1 MHQFREKIPGGRAA
15 GMSPAQF
22 DAHCLAHGAIHEMEH
37 TDDPETAMEIAMDHL
52 VEHPDYYEIL
62 EAMEGQMSPPDRMMV
77 PNVAAAVAEEAYVI
91 AREAPVIAQALR
103 AAAPEVV
110 SGARV
115 MLPRMA
121 TTIARAGKWLNEG
134 LSESRVVKMLVESGI
149 PKRAALAFKDAAKD
163 FLAGELQDGAQKIAR
178 RLLDGRRGG
187 GATSAERR
195 PRVERTQKMTPN
207 RSPPYYVWVIDPNFE
222 PVEGPFGPYSY
233 ISAKH
238 FARIG
243 ATQGEHPR
251 AVSLGL
257 DPESKKFRVQRIYEA
272 GTGERLR

>member
-134 LSESRVVKMLVESGI
+134 LSESRVVKMLVG
-149 PKRAALAFKDAAKD
+149 AA
-163 FLAGELQDGAQKIAR
+163 
-178 RLLDGRRGG
+178 
-187 GATSAERR
+187 
-195 PRVERTQKMTPN
+195 
-207 RSPPYYVWVIDPNFE
+207 
-222 PVEGPFGPYSY
+222 
-233 ISAKH
+233 
-238 FARIG
+238 
-243 ATQGEHPR
+243 
-251 AVSLGL
+251 
-257 DPESKKFRVQRIYEA
+257 
-272 GTGERLR
+272 